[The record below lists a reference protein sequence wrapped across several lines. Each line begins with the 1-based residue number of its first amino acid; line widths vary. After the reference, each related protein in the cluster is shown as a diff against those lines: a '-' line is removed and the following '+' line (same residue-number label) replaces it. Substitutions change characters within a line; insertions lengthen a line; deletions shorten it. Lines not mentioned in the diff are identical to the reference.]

1 MGRLGVI
8 DIHEYT
14 PDWLSESMSLK
25 YQSWLESS
33 GSSVLAITG
42 QPGSGTTQ
50 LSSYIL
56 HQRLMRRGRMEQACL
71 SFDFSRPDLR
81 CTSERS
87 LVGSL
92 VRQMLA
98 QRPSHWK
105 HIQRQKSPDF
115 MSSINTMLSDQA
127 WKVLGSMLNLEPA
140 ESCVFIVLNALDRC
154 RDPVASKIALLTTM
168 AGLRASLKIL
178 MTSSKEITV
187 PSSVALHT
195 VTLEGIDYEDGVK
208 VAARR
213 QIERIVDKRPVW
225 KELKEAILEKACSGN
240 VTYFSATMNL
250 DLLETADL
258 PSTKDALTRHLITP
272 DIFWETSVR
281 ALAAKIHDSLLER
294 HAVNWVYHA
303 VRPLSTSELSVA
315 LALGPSN
322 IGEASGNTA
331 TLESLAQSVSWD
343 VLGDLN
349 DIVGGILK
357 ISDWKVLFV
366 HRRIRELIAQGDV
379 LFADFDATI
388 VHRCLLYLG
397 LASDPVKEAK
407 TPDSDREEQDS
418 LDPDPTTAL
427 RNYAQLYWTEHYKRL
442 AVATDNIDDEVLRF
456 LVENS
461 DAAQSWAANYGSLHG
476 WLPDTKE
483 TPLLIATQLN
493 LDRLVFKI
501 LDADLQSLSANLRE
515 AARVAAHA
523 GHAELLATLLN
534 KAGEDEVDVLPA
546 LSAAA
551 TSGQL
556 SAIDTILD
564 YLRVHDSF
572 GRLDLLGSVDHVDP
586 VLLAGSQGNTAI
598 VERLLSGYGGF
609 RITAKDD
616 EGRTVVHHAAGNGDI
631 ETLRVLQRLR
641 DEEFTS
647 ILLPQNENGADQG
660 NELEDVEQPGQAVK
674 SEPSEPSEPSEL
686 VLEARTPLQMAC
698 SSGNVEVF
706 DFLRNTSQ
714 KFNRAEKDT
723 LRLLGLAVEAGGLGV
738 VERLLEDKFD
748 SHNGLFERGLLQD
761 AARLGHF
768 GILRRLYEYMSKLNR
783 IHTERMVK
791 ESKGDAD
798 DSAEDDA
805 LERRFSRCVKQALEH
820 ACSNGHVDIIEFLLD
835 RAPQSEGSC
844 KDLMDSAVR
853 SGSLDAMK
861 ALIKRGHKVKDEDG
875 GYNPIM
881 DRAIG
886 FNDAHVVRFLIEEGL
901 NSQWDDRE
909 TSVHYAARSNYT
921 LCLRQLLLTQG
932 QDEIQRPDIHGHSAI
947 DEAAKYGKADT
958 LEDLLNWEKKE
969 ATSRTPRAL
978 RTIKSALEYPWNRN
992 TRVIR
997 LLLDNGWASDKT
1009 DTTDQDC
1016 ALHAAA
1022 ETFDDDDDDW
1032 QEIFTLLLDH
1042 KEIPTVDVFNK
1053 RRETPLFVACKK
1065 GHAGIV
1071 SLLLARGADQ
1081 TLTNDDERTPLHVAV
1096 DQINT
1101 SVVRVL
1107 LGLDQG
1113 EEGPTML
1120 SSKAPLEATDGDGFR
1135 AIHLA
1140 HRSYDIMEALLSY
1153 EPKPDIDA
1161 LIDDGTNRTALM
1173 EAASDGPFDVI
1184 QLLLKN
1190 GAQVNAKD
1198 EDEWTTLNF
1207 TMLRKDRF
1215 GDAAQVASY
1224 LRAHGAD
1231 VDSSSV
1237 FGVSTLYLAI
1247 RHEKDDVASS
1257 LLDPIV
1263 EDGHTLSE
1271 AANPN
1276 IFGGSYHSPLQ
1287 LAVFRE
1293 CKDLVVKLLDR
1304 GAQICAQG
1312 GAYGSPLHAAMW
1324 SNSPDLARI
1333 LLERCAQ
1340 QKKETSSISEEE
1352 ASELTSCK
1360 SCGTLKVKPLG
1371 TPLHALCSRPQDK
1384 DWSTEEVASLLLQH
1398 GADINARDYSG
1409 RTPLMLLVLNRPDD
1423 LEGARSLIQDLKAD
1437 PNLKD
1442 NSGETALHQAVTFA
1456 SVELIRVL
1464 LDGKAD
1470 VQALDGLGQT
1480 VLYWA
1485 ASRTGSEVFETVLE
1499 MVPEDRRG
1507 DQMADALI
1515 ASLKS
1520 GDSEKATFYAIIE
1533 RKGAVLGQRDRSGWT
1548 PVDVAIA
1555 MGLEEETELLKNK
1568 GFQASEVCRFLRPS
1582 KLSSI
1587 DKEPIVAV
1595 SEDGREASIQ
1605 GTSRLLNCLKSLT
1618 RSCSWTLAFDN
1629 PFPPKKVVGTVRADH
1644 CIPFD
1649 HETFYFEVTVQNVD
1663 E

>member
-1 MGRLGVI
+1 MGRLEVT
-8 DIHEYT
+8 DIHEDT

-56 HQRLMRRGRMEQACL
+56 HQRLMRRAGMEQVCL
-71 SFDFSRPDLR
+71 SFDFSRPDIR

-87 LVGSL
+87 LVASL

-98 QRPSHWK
+98 QRPSYWK
-105 HIQRQKSPDF
+105 HIQRQKIPDS
-115 MSSINTMLSDQA
+115 MSSTNTMLSEQA
-127 WKVLGSMLNLEPA
+127 WKVLGSLLNLEPA
-140 ESCVFIVLNALDRC
+140 ESCIFIVLNALDQC
-154 RDPVASKIALLTTM
+154 RDPVASKIALLTTI

-178 MTSSKEITV
+178 MTSSKEISV

-195 VTLEGIDYEDGVK
+195 VALEGTDYDDGVK
-208 VAARR
+208 MSARR
-213 QIERIVDKRPVW
+213 QIERIVNKRPVW
-225 KELKEAILEKACSGN
+225 KDLKEAIVEKVCSGN

-250 DLLETADL
+250 GLLETADL
-258 PSTKDALTRHLITP
+258 PSTKDALSRHLTTP

-281 ALAAKIHDSLLER
+281 VLTAKMRDSLLER
-294 HAVNWVYHA
+294 QAVNWVYHA

-322 IGEASGNTA
+322 IGEASGNTP
-331 TLESLAQSVSWD
+331 TLEGLTQRVSWD

-357 ISDWKVLFV
+357 VSDWRVLFV
-366 HRRIRELIAQGDV
+366 HCKVRQLIAQGDI
-379 LFADFDATI
+379 LLADFDAAI
-388 VHRCLLYLG
+388 VRRCLLYLG
-397 LASDPVKEAK
+397 LASNPVKEEE
-407 TPDSDREEQDS
+407 TPDSDREERDS

-427 RNYAQLYWTEHYKRL
+427 RDYARLYWTEHYKRL
-442 AVATDNIDDEVLRF
+442 AVATDDIDDEVLRF
-456 LVENS
+456 LVGNS
-461 DAAQSWAANYGSLHG
+461 DAAQSWAANYGLLHG

-493 LDRLVFKI
+493 FDRLVFKI
-501 LDADLQSLSANLRE
+501 LDADLQSLSANLLE
-515 AARVAAHA
+515 AVRVAAHA
-523 GHAELLATLLN
+523 GHAELLATLL
-534 KAGEDEVDVLPA
+534 KRAGEDEVDVLPA

-551 TSGQL
+551 TSAQL
-556 SAIDTILD
+556 SAVDTILD

-572 GRLDLLGSVDHVDP
+572 DRLDPPGNAGNMDP
-586 VLLAGSQGNTAI
+586 VLLAGSQGNTAV
-598 VERLLSGYGGF
+598 VERLLSGHGGF
-609 RITAKDD
+609 TIAAKDD

-641 DEEFTS
+641 EDEFTS
-647 ILLPQNENGADQG
+647 ILLPQNENGADESNG
-660 NELEDVEQPGQAVK
+660 VEDVEQPGHAVE
-674 SEPSEPSEPSEL
+674 SESSEVIDS

-706 DFLRNTSQ
+706 DFLRNISQ
-714 KFNRAEKDT
+714 RFNRAENET
-723 LRLLGLAVEAGGLGV
+723 LKLLGLAVEAGGLGV

-748 SHNGLFERGLLQD
+748 SHNGLFEGDLLQV

-768 GILRRLYEYMSKLNR
+768 GILRRLYEDMFKLNK
-783 IHTERMVK
+783 IHTEQMMK
-791 ESKGDAD
+791 KSKADAD
-798 DSAEDDA
+798 DSVEDKA
-805 LERRFSRCVKQALEH
+805 LERGFSQCVKEALEE

-835 RAPQSEGSC
+835 RAPQSESSS
-844 KDLMDSAVR
+844 KDLMDSAVK

-861 ALIKRGHKVKDEDG
+861 ALIKRGYKVKNEDG

-881 DRAIG
+881 DRSIG
-886 FNDAHVVRFLIEEGL
+886 FNDAHVVRFLIEEGID
-901 NSQWDDRE
+901 SQWDGRE
-909 TSVHYAARSNYT
+909 TSIHYAARANFT
-921 LCLRQLLLTQG
+921 LCLRQLLLTQR
-932 QDEIQRPDIHGHSAI
+932 QDEIQRPDTRGHSAI
-947 DEAAKYGKADT
+947 DEAANYGSPDT

-969 ATSRTPRAL
+969 ATSRTPRVL
-978 RTIKSALEYPWNRN
+978 RTMKCALESSYYRN

-997 LLLDNGWASDKT
+997 LLLDNGWASDKR

-1016 ALHAAA
+1016 ALHVAA
-1022 ETFDDDDDDW
+1022 ETFDDDDEDW
-1032 QEIFTLLLDH
+1032 KEIFTLLLDH

-1053 RRETPLFVACKK
+1053 RHETPLFVACKK

-1081 TLTNDDERTPLHVAV
+1081 TLANEDERTPLHTAV
-1096 DQINT
+1096 DQTNT

-1113 EEGPTML
+1113 EEQPSMV
-1120 SSKAPLEATDGDGFR
+1120 SPKAPLEATDGDGFR

-1140 HRSYDIMEALLSY
+1140 HRSCDIMEALLSY
-1153 EPKPDIDA
+1153 EPKPDIEA
-1161 LIDDGTNRTALM
+1161 PIDDSTKRTALM
-1173 EAASDGPFDVI
+1173 EAASEGPFGVV

-1198 EDEWTTLNF
+1198 EDEWTPLDY
-1207 TMLRKDRF
+1207 TMLRKDHF
-1215 GDAAQVASY
+1215 GDAAQVARY
-1224 LRAHGAD
+1224 LRAHGAE

-1237 FGVSTLYLAI
+1237 VGFSTLYLAI
-1247 RHEKDDVASS
+1247 RYEKDDVASS

-1263 EDGHTLSE
+1263 ENGHTLSE
-1271 AANPN
+1271 AAKPN
-1276 IFGGSYHSPLQ
+1276 IFGWSYHSPLQ

-1293 CKDLVVKLLDR
+1293 SEELVVKLLDR
-1304 GAQICAQG
+1304 GADICAQG

-1324 SNSPDLARI
+1324 SNSSDLAKV
-1333 LLERCAQ
+1333 LLERCGQ
-1340 QKKETSSISEEE
+1340 QKKETSSISGQE
-1352 ASELTSCK
+1352 ASELTSCEC
-1360 SCGTLKVKPLG
+1360 CGTMKVKPLG

-1384 DWSTEEVASLLLQH
+1384 NWSTEELASLLLEH
-1398 GADINARDYSG
+1398 GADINDRDYSG
-1409 RTPLMLLVLNRPDD
+1409 RSPLMLLVLNRPDD
-1423 LEGARSLIQDLKAD
+1423 HEGARSLIQDLKAD

-1456 SVELIRVL
+1456 SVELVRVL

-1485 ASRTGSEVFETVLE
+1485 ASRTGSEMFETVLG
-1499 MVPEDRRG
+1499 MIPEDRRG

-1515 ASLKS
+1515 PSLKS
-1520 GDSEKATFYAIIE
+1520 GDSEKATFHAIME
-1533 RKGAVLGQRDRSGWT
+1533 RKGAALGHRDRSGWS

-1555 MGLEEETELLKNK
+1555 MGLEEEAELLKNK
-1568 GFQASEVCRFLRPS
+1568 GLQASEIYRFLRPS
-1582 KLSSI
+1582 KLSSV

-1595 SEDGREASIQ
+1595 SEDGREASIE
-1605 GTSRLLNCLKSLT
+1605 GTSRLLNCLKIADKVLLMGCSVRQSLSPQEGCWNRAR
-1618 RSCSWTLAFDN
+1618 RSLH
-1629 PFPPKKVVGTVRADH
+1629 PV
-1644 CIPFD
+1644 
-1649 HETFYFEVTVQNVD
+1649 
-1663 E
+1663 